1 MTFDCPNCHQSLIA
15 EPSHVGQVVP
25 CPVCGKKLKVPKPS
39 GGPAAPAAGQKTA
52 TATPSA
58 GKPGAPSQPAQNAA
72 AAAGDKPTRQGWKE
86 TDPSNPNM
94 LHSLALGVGGV
105 VVWYL
110 ILLPFRAPESVS
122 HGSYTLM
129 NFVAS
134 LFYGHFLVSVLNT
147 LFFFWSMAIIYLKI
161 GMLKRQKTA
170 LMLDILPAGFG
181 TEITAA
187 NTGLFIDN
195 LYALPVKLRD
205 SMMVNRI
212 RKALE
217 YFEVRQSSGDVREM
231 MASQSD
237 IDAARITGSFTLLR
251 AFLWAIPLLGFIG
264 TVVGLSQAIGGMNFS
279 NVSDVSKVVE
289 SINKVTSG
297 LGTAFDATL
306 LGLVLAM
313 TLNFPLNWLVKQ
325 EDDNLS
331 NIDAFCN
338 EILLPRLIDTK
349 EEVIVSDGAPK
360 NETVTDTAGFV
371 ESLREIQSGFLSA
384 VEILSLQAKES
395 AASQLLQLKE
405 AQAGFL
411 SSLKEIASQMD
422 SRAAEIGGITT
433 GFCKTLTEEFIT
445 KTEEMRTGVKDAA
458 AQAAGKAV
466 EDSLGKVSE
475 RAAAIEA
482 AFKEFNRSLEEMSRK
497 QSEKTVAKAGE
508 SMDKAGEY
516 LGRLEKGITSLND
529 LLKDLGGKQ
538 ITVNVTKKR
547 GWFGRD

>member
-15 EPSHVGQVVP
+15 EPSHMGQVVP
-25 CPVCGKKLKVPKPS
+25 CPLCGKKIKVPSKPS
-39 GGPAAPAAGQKTA
+39 APAVGQT
-52 TATPSA
+52 SA
-58 GKPGAPSQPAQNAA
+58 LPPASSGKPGLPSKPSRPAAEP
-72 AAAGDKPTRQGWKE
+72 GEKPSRQGWKE

-94 LHSLALGVGGV
+94 LHSLGLGVAAV

-110 ILLPFRAPESVS
+110 ILLPFLAPESKS
-122 HGSYTLM
+122 HGSFTLM

-147 LFFFWSMAIIYLKI
+147 LFFFWAMAIIYLKI

-170 LMLDILPAGFG
+170 LMLDILPSGFG

-195 LYALPVKLRD
+195 LYALPVRLRD

-338 EILLPRLIDTK
+338 EILLPRLIDSK
-349 EEVIVSDGAPK
+349 EEVVVSDRAAGNDP
-360 NETVTDTAGFV
+360 AGFAD
-371 ESLREIQSGFLSA
+371 SFREI
-384 VEILSLQAKES
+384 
-395 AASQLLQLKE
+395 
-405 AQAGFL
+405 QAGFL
-411 SSLKEIASQMD
+411 SALETLSLQARENAASQTRELREAQTGFLSALREITSRMD
-422 SRAAEIGGITT
+422 TRASEIGKLTA
-433 GFCKTLTEEFIT
+433 GFCETVTDQFVT
-445 KTEEMRTGVKDAA
+445 KTEELRSGVKDSA
-458 AQAAGKAV
+458 AQAVRESVGN
-466 EDSLGKVSE
+466 SLGKV
-475 RAAAIEA
+475 ADQATALEA
-482 AFKEFNRSLEEMSRK
+482 SFRKFHRDLEEMSRG
-497 QSEKTVAKAGE
+497 QAEKTDAKTAE
-508 SMDKAGEY
+508 SLGKVVECI
-516 LGRLEKGITSLND
+516 GRLEKGITSLNT
-529 LLKDLGGKQ
+529 LLTDLGGKQ
-538 ITVNVTKKR
+538 ITVNVTKKK
-547 GWFGRD
+547 GWFGKG

>member
-1 MTFDCPNCHQSLIA
+1 MTFDCPNCHQSLMA
-15 EPSHVGQVVP
+15 EPSHMGQVVP
-25 CPVCGKKLKVPKPS
+25 CPLCGKKIKVPKPS
-39 GGPAAPAAGQKTA
+39 GAPAAPAAGQKTV
-52 TATPSA
+52 TAA
-58 GKPGAPSQPAQNAA
+58 GKPGAPSQSARNAA
-72 AAAGDKPTRQGWKE
+72 AAAGDKPVRQGWKE

-94 LHSLALGVGGV
+94 LHSLGLGVGAV

-110 ILLPFRAPESVS
+110 ILLPFLAPESKS
-122 HGSYTLM
+122 HGSFTLM

-147 LFFFWSMAIIYLKI
+147 LFFFWAMAIIYLKI
-161 GMLKRQKTA
+161 GMLKRQKAA

-195 LYALPVKLRD
+195 LYALPVRLRD

-349 EEVIVSDGAPK
+349 EEVVVSDGGPK
-360 NETVTDTAGFV
+360 TETDTAGFV
-371 ESLREIQSGFLSA
+371 EALREIQSGFLSA

-395 AASQLLQLKE
+395 AATQLLQLKE

-433 GFCKTLTEEFIT
+433 GFCKTLTEEFVT

-458 AQAAGKAV
+458 ARAAEEAV
-466 EDSLGKVSE
+466 GDSLGKVAE
-475 RAAAIEA
+475 RASALESS
-482 AFKEFNRSLEEMSRK
+482 FKEFHRGLEELSR
-497 QSEKTVAKAGE
+497 QQAEKTVAKAGE
-508 SMDKAGEY
+508 SLDKAGEY
-516 LGRLEKGITSLND
+516 LGRLDKGITSLND

-538 ITVNVTKKR
+538 ITVNVTRKR
-547 GWFGRD
+547 GWFVRD